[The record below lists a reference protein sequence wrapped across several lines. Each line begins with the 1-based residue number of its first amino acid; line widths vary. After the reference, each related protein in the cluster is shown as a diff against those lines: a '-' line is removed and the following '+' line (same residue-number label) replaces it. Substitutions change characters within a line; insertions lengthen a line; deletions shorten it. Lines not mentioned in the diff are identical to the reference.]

1 MLEKHIEDN
10 LELYTEGKT
19 TASQR
24 RILMTQWCG
33 EAWSKVGPG
42 SVVRAFKKLGLT
54 TALDGSEGNLV
65 NIPKL
70 PEYVMPTD
78 YLEEEYGVIN
88 SEDELSDSS
97 ITSDESS
104 SNESDDS
111 DSSNNESDDS
121 DSSNNESD
129 DSDNVDN

>member
-1 MLEKHIEDN
+1 MSEKHIEVN
-10 LELYTEGKT
+10 LELYTEGKI

-33 EAWSKVGPG
+33 EAWSKVDPD

-54 TALDGSEGNLV
+54 TALDGSDGNFV

-78 YLEEEYGVIN
+78 YLEGGI
-88 SEDELSDSS
+88 
-97 ITSDESS
+97 
-104 SNESDDS
+104 
-111 DSSNNESDDS
+111 
-121 DSSNNESD
+121 
-129 DSDNVDN
+129 